1 MMWSGNSRDT
11 MLNSVPEKK
20 LRPKPTSEMGSMKWG
35 LTKLTVCNIKRK
47 FQF

>member
-20 LRPKPTSEMGSMKWG
+20 LRPKPTSEMGHEMGSDQANR
-35 LTKLTVCNIKRK
+35 L
-47 FQF
+47 